1 MVSKLVREGDA
12 DLKSVFEELLKG
24 KNILCPIDEQIV
36 YNQLDDDS
44 EAVWSLLLA
53 SGYLKVVSIEKKV
66 VGKRQLYEAF
76 TDKYGSLGYVL

>member
-1 MVSKLVREGDA
+1 MFGKITDIYNPWSILNFLDKGKIDTYWANTSSNGLVSKLVREGDA

-44 EAVWSLLLA
+44 EAVWSLC
-53 SGYLKVVSIEKKV
+53 
-66 VGKRQLYEAF
+66 
-76 TDKYGSLGYVL
+76 